1 MLRIRESDK
10 GGDMKSSR
18 TILTVLV
25 FLMVVVVAL
34 TFSPKAVADTVLSE
48 STNDWSLVLQPDTS
62 GNSMRWLFY
71 GRLKPGYEYDGIK
84 DWSESGAT
92 PSDFNESNF
101 LINYAEEKIYGGM
114 VISVGLGI
122 IVPITIPLLCNS
134 IPNKDVA
141 TDGELIRC
149 AIYAYVSTDGKDM
162 DTLKSEIASSDEYIG
177 FYTAHNWG
185 DEPFVVAFSELAS
198 VESDSDDDC
207 VPDDIDNCPDVVNFD
222 QADADLD
229 GVGDACAPTDDSD
242 GDGVPDASDECPDEV
257 GTAENFGCPAV
268 AAIGPDTGLPTD
280 IPVTGPAAA
289 SGEAGGACSLIAR

>member
-92 PSDFNESNF
+92 PSDFNESDF
-101 LINYAEEKIYGGM
+101 LINYAEEKILGGM

-229 GVGDACAPTDDSD
+229 GVGDACALAAAEEEPAELDE
-242 GDGVPDASDECPDEV
+242 GVPALPQFTPPTGGYDER
-257 GTAENFGCPAV
+257 GGCSAV
-268 AAIGPDTGLPTD
+268 PTVPLNPSSYIIISLGLAVLAWRRRT
-280 IPVTGPAAA
+280 
-289 SGEAGGACSLIAR
+289 